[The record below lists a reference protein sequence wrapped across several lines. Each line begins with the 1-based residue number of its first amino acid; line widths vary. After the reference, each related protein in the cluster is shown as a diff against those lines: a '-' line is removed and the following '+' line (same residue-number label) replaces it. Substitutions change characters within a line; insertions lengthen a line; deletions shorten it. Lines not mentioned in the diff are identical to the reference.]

1 MPIRSEIITI
11 ERPILCKFCGNADLW
26 QNGEHNGVPYYL
38 CKVCGH
44 RANGKDTFPH
54 QKYEKD
60 IISKALTFYYNGMSF
75 AGVRNTFDDEFG
87 IRPSTSTLWE
97 WIMKYTKLVVEY
109 TNELIPTDIGDEW
122 FADETMIKLHG
133 KDKWLWAVLDGKTRY
148 LLGCN
153 FTYTRPIRSAEKL
166 FQEAYYHAGKAPK
179 TLRTDG
185 LPAYIKAFKNVITTR
200 NMNAVHLTSK
210 GFGSKSNTNLIER
223 WNEYVKQRTKIMRYF
238 KNPASAFIIAQG
250 IIVNYNFLWEHSG
263 IGDIPPAQK
272 AGINIGGLGIKNWG
286 NLIELALKEETNKNP
301 SSQVGVWYFDELERL
316 KNRSELLSNK
326 E

>member
-1 MPIRSEIITI
+1 MPEFYEETVIRRDIK
-11 ERPILCKFCGNADLW
+11 CKFCGNADLW
-26 QNGEHNGVPYYL
+26 QNGEHNGVLYYL

-75 AGVRNTFDDEFG
+75 SGVRNAFDDEFG

-97 WIMKYTKLVVEY
+97 WIIKYTKLVVEY
-109 TNELIPTDIGDEW
+109 TNGLIPPVIGDEW
-122 FADETMIKLHG
+122 YADETMIKLHG

-153 FTYTRPIRSAEKL
+153 FTYTRPIRSATKL
-166 FQEAYYHAGKAPK
+166 FQEAYFHAGKTPMV
-179 TLRTDG
+179 LRTDG
-185 LPAYIKAFKNVITTR
+185 LPAYVKAFKNVITNR
-200 NMNAVHLTSK
+200 NIKAVHLTSK

-223 WNEYVKQRTKIMRYF
+223 WNEYVKKRTKIMRYF
-238 KNPASAFIIAQG
+238 KNPTSAFIIARG
-250 IIVNYNFLWEHSG
+250 IIINYNFLWEHSG

-272 AGINIGGLGIKNWG
+272 AGIDIEGLGINNWG
-286 NLIELALKEETNKNP
+286 DLIDIALKNQMSQNP
-301 SSQVGVWYFDELERL
+301 NSQVGVWYFDELERL
-316 KNRSELLSNK
+316 KNRSELL
-326 E
+326 